1 MRMRIAMI
9 QSDPRAGARAQAL
22 LEDAGHEVLHCTDPA
37 GHLFPCRGV
46 TGDSCPL
53 DAGAVVAVSAPGSFP
68 PEPQAGNVGLIC
80 AMRRRLPVLV
90 AAPEDVAWPGARPE
104 LVAAG
109 DLVASVERAASALL
123 PLHTE
128 DVLDEVRRLAGESA
142 TASVTRSVE
151 GLRVDIDLP
160 DGIEESLAQAIA
172 VRALGAVRRID
183 PWAATI
189 DVRLGVL

>member
-1 MRMRIAMI
+1 MRIAMI

-37 GHLFPCRGV
+37 GYPFPCHGV

-53 DAGAVVAVSAPGSFP
+53 DAGAVVAVSAPGSVP

-80 AMRRRLPVLV
+80 AMRRYLPVLV
-90 AAPEDVAWPGARPE
+90 AAPEEVVWPGAWPG

-123 PLHTE
+123 PVHTE

-142 TASVTRSVE
+142 MASVTRSVG
-151 GLRVDIDLP
+151 GLRVDIELP
-160 DGIEESLAQAIA
+160 EGVEESLAQAIA